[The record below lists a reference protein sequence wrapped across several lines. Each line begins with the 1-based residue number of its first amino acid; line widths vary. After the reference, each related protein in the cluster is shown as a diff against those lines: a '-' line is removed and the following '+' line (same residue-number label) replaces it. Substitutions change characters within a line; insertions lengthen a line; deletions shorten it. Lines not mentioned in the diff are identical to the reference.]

1 MVHRPDGPYLWF
13 IDPGVGAVDFDYQFP
28 AEMESRSEVQSGPAF
43 IYINKPYVAFNDHK
57 TKLNLNINCSVCQV
71 EPYI

>member
-43 IYINKPYVAFNDHK
+43 NDHK